1 MHQRTILALA
11 ALLSPLALEAQS
23 PTLSAP
29 AGEAYT
35 LTLDQALTTAKA
47 NNPIYR
53 QALNAAGPAKWGVT
67 SAWGNLLPW
76 FGMSGGLSYT
86 GSGQANLGQG
96 VTVQQQISAQT
107 GSNYQLGFTY
117 QLNGSTILAPGQQ
130 KANQTAVT
138 ESIYEQENL
147 LQADISTQY
156 LEVKRTAA
164 QVIVAQRQVERN
176 QQFLDLTN
184 AKNRVGQGTL
194 LEVKQAEVSLGLA
207 KVEVLRQVQFANE
220 AKLELFRRMG
230 VRPPAPLD
238 QIALV
243 DSFPVVQ
250 PTWQV
255 DSLLSLAESQNPSL
269 KTLKAR
275 ESAASYGV
283 KSARSDFFPSL
294 SANAGW
300 SGFTQQYTNNN
311 LLISQS
317 LASAQGTAANCNF
330 QNDVILGLT
339 YGPSGIPGQPGGGLI
354 PDCNSYANLNSTGTA
369 LTPAYQQQI
378 LDQNSMWP
386 FQFTGQP
393 FQASLTISLPVFQ
406 GFSRSLRVSQA
417 KQQQLDADEQ
427 LRARDLQLEA
437 DVTARFLGLNSAY
450 EAIGVQKS
458 NMDAAQEQLR
468 LAQDRYRLGSGNAL
482 EIADAQNGLQ
492 QAEGQYVNAIFVY
505 HEAIVALEAAVGHA
519 LR

>member
-1 MHQRTILALA
+1 MHHRTTLALA
-11 ALLSPLALEAQS
+11 ALLCPLALQAQT

-29 AGEAYT
+29 SGQAYT
-35 LTLDQALTTAKA
+35 LTLDQALSTAKA
-47 NNPIYR
+47 NNPLYR
-53 QALNAAGPAKWGVT
+53 QALNAAGPAGWGVK
-67 SAWGNLLPW
+67 SAWGNLLPS
-76 FGMSGGLSYT
+76 FGVSGGLSYT

-107 GSNYQLGFTY
+107 GSSYSAGFQY
-117 QLNGSTILAPGQQ
+117 LLNGSTILAPGQS

-138 ESIYEQENL
+138 QSILEQENL
-147 LQADISTQY
+147 LRADISTQY
-156 LEVKRTAA
+156 LEVKRTGA

-238 QIALV
+238 QISLA
-243 DSFPVVQ
+243 DSFPVTQ
-250 PTWQV
+250 PEWQL

-269 KTLKAR
+269 KSLKAR
-275 ESAASYGV
+275 ESVAGYNVSSA
-283 KSARSDFFPSL
+283 KSEFLPSL

-300 SGFTQQYTNNN
+300 SGFTQQYTDDN
-311 LLISQS
+311 LLISQNLS
-317 LASAQGTAANCNF
+317 SAQGTAANCTF

-339 YGPSGIPGQPGGGLI
+339 YGPSGIPGQPNGGLI
-354 PDCNSYANLNSTGTA
+354 SDCNAYANLDATGTA
-369 LTPAYQQQI
+369 LTPSYQQQI
-378 LDQNSMWP
+378 LDANSKWP
-386 FQFTGQP
+386 FEFTGQP
-393 FQASLTISLPVFQ
+393 FQASLTISLPIFQ
-406 GFSRSLRVSQA
+406 GFSRALRVSQA
-417 KQQQLDADEQ
+417 KQQQLDAEEL

-437 DVTARFLGLNSAY
+437 DVTGRYLGLNSAY

-505 HEAIVALEAAVGHA
+505 HEAIVALEAAVGHT